1 VLSKF
6 HTCEICK
13 SLLYMTQT
21 NITPFADVSS
31 LAWAGA
37 VNGIRHGMISIF
49 NASNYS
55 FTSGRRDGSV
65 QSTGSVPKHISL
77 VLLAGIL
84 YGTAGTAAAL
94 GPTSA
99 TPLAIGGLRL
109 MAGALILFLI
119 LPLIGAS
126 WRRLP
131 QLFRRPTIWVMAL
144 GAAAYQPFFFTAVE
158 RSGVA
163 LSTLVA
169 VGAGPIFAGIL
180 GWVILKQRPTSL
192 WIGATGL
199 AIFGLL
205 LRSWGEVD
213 FGESLGLVLALG
225 AGLSSAAYVVAAK
238 VELNRGGHFVEMP
251 TAAYLIGSVMLLPFV
266 LTQPLGWVGTF
277 SGAALIIYLGVVT
290 MAIANVSQVRG
301 MKGMPPGPAATL
313 LLADPLTAT
322 ILGMLVLNE
331 SITGRGVIGMILVL
345 VALLLQGK
353 ALGNKPNKEP
363 IPQPV
368 L

>member
-1 VLSKF
+1 MRS
-6 HTCEICK
+6 T
-13 SLLYMTQT
+13 
-21 NITPFADVSS
+21 SS
-31 LAWAGA
+31 
-37 VNGIRHGMISIF
+37 I
-49 NASNYS
+49 
-55 FTSGRRDGSV
+55 
-65 QSTGSVPKHISL
+65 PKHISL
-77 VLLAGIL
+77 VLLAGVL

-94 GPTSA
+94 GPSTA

-131 QLFRRPTIWVMAL
+131 RLFRRPTIWVMAL

-180 GWVILKQRPTSL
+180 GWMILKQRPTSL

-213 FGESLGLVLALG
+213 FGESLGLVLALD

-313 LLADPLTAT
+313 LLVDPLTAT
-322 ILGMLVLNE
+322 ILGMLILNE
-331 SITGRGVIGMILVL
+331 SITWLGVIGMILVL
-345 VALLLQGK
+345 IALLLQGK
-353 ALGNKPNKEP
+353 ALGNKPNEEP
-363 IPQPV
+363 VPQPV